1 MWGTVLKRDLL
12 GETREEDKIHSK
24 DELIKHL
31 YLEIEKQGKNVVIRN
46 LDVSLIDDLSHLFD
60 KIDDIDDNVKTLD
73 LSGWKTSNV
82 KNMSHIFYN
91 CINLESLDLSG
102 WDTSNVTDMSNMF
115 FWCDSLKS
123 LDVSGWDTSNVKNMR
138 GAFRQCESLE
148 SLDLSG
154 WDVSN
159 VEDMNGMF
167 WGCMNLKSLDLS
179 SWNTSNVEDMN
190 GMFGF
195 CKSLESLNLSGWD
208 TSKVKDMNDMFWC
221 SSAPYK
227 VGKNKKIKRTKSN
240 KSVIFVVNKSNHTIK
255 LCGEQY

>member
-24 DELIKHL
+24 DELIKYL
-31 YLEIEKQGKNVVIRN
+31 YLEIKKQGETVVIKD
-46 LDVSLIDDLSHLFD
+46 LDVSLIEDLSHLFD
-60 KIDDIDDNVKTLD
+60 KIADNVKTLD

-102 WDTSNVTDMSNMF
+102 WDTSNVTDMSDMF
-115 FWCDSLKS
+115 YWCDSIKS
-123 LDVSGWDTSNVKNMR
+123 LDVSGWDTSKVWNMK
-138 GAFRQCESLE
+138 AMFRQCESLE

-154 WDVSN
+154 W
-159 VEDMNGMF
+159 
-167 WGCMNLKSLDLS
+167 
-179 SWNTSNVEDMN
+179 NTSNVKDMN

-195 CKSLESLNLSGWD
+195 CKSLESLDLSGWD
-208 TSKVKDMNDMFWC
+208 TSKAKTMNDMFYFC
-221 SSAPYK
+221 SAPYK
-227 VGKNKKIKRTKSN
+227 VAKNKKIKRTKSN

>member
-102 WDTSNVTDMSNMF
+102 WDTSNV
-115 FWCDSLKS
+115 
-123 LDVSGWDTSNVKNMR
+123 
-138 GAFRQCESLE
+138 
-148 SLDLSG
+148 
-154 WDVSN
+154 
-159 VEDMNGMF
+159 EDMNGMF

-179 SWNTSNVEDMN
+179 SWNTSNVENMN

-208 TSKVKDMNDMFWC
+208 TSKAKDMNDMFWC